1 MFNLCKLNKESEN
14 LNSFSKIS
22 HKCDFVHLKLTMI
35 YTAKLHP
42 DIMPDDV
49 PVLKNLEISC

>member
-14 LNSFSKIS
+14 LKAFNNIS
-22 HKCDFVHLKLTMI
+22 QKCDFVHLKLTMI
-35 YTAKLHP
+35 YTNKLHP

-49 PVLKNLEISC
+49 PVLNNIEISC